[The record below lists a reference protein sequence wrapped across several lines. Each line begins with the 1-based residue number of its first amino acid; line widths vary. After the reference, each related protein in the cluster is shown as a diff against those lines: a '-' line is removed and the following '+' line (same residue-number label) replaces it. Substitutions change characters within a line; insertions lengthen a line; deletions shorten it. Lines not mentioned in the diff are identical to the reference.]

1 MPNII
6 SSNCLKWQDFFEF
19 RRNLTIRQRFA
30 IIYLLSEMENARSKL
45 EKSYAP
51 HIALLLVQLMF
62 GSLPVIGKVVL
73 KIVPAFGLVGF
84 RVGITAVCLVIF
96 QKYRGDLRL
105 AERGDYWRLFVLSI
119 FGVSLNQI
127 LFISGLSLTKA
138 SNTSLLAVTIP
149 IFALSVGAVLGVER
163 LRLIKVGGILLAA
176 VGVILLIDP
185 RRASFSSET
194 TLGDVLIICN
204 SLSYG
209 IYVAT
214 SKKTISRN
222 GAIKSMTWLFIFAA
236 IICVPLGA
244 FSMSGVDISTVTP
257 LVWLLILHI
266 AIVST
271 ALPYIFNAWAL
282 ARVNP
287 STVAVYVYLQP
298 IIGFMLAVIFLSEE
312 ISLFTVFAAILI
324 FAGVFLVTKKKGFS
338 HELHE

>member
-1 MPNII
+1 M
-6 SSNCLKWQDFFEF
+6 KTAE
-19 RRNLTIRQRFA
+19 
-30 IIYLLSEMENARSKL
+30 SKL
-45 EKSYAP
+45 DKSYAP
-51 HIALLLVQLMF
+51 HVALLLVQMFF
-62 GSLPVIGKVVL
+62 GSLPVIGKIVL
-73 KIVPAFGLVGF
+73 KVVPAFGLVGF

-96 QKYRGDLRL
+96 QKYRGDFWL
-105 AERGDYWRLFVLSI
+105 AERKDYLRLFVLSI

-138 SNTSLLAVTIP
+138 SNSSLLAVTIP
-149 IFALSVGAVLGVER
+149 IFALSVGAIFGIEK
-163 LRLIKVGGILLAA
+163 LRFLKIVGIILAA

-185 RRASFSSET
+185 RKASFSSQT
-194 TLGDVLIICN
+194 TLGDLLIVCN

-214 SKKTISRN
+214 SKETISRN

-236 IICVPLGA
+236 AICIPLGA
-244 FSMSGVDISTVTP
+244 FSMSSVDFGTITP
-257 LVWLLILHI
+257 MIWLLILHV

-298 IIGFMLAVIFLSEE
+298 IIGFMMAVIFLGEE
-312 ISLFTVFAAILI
+312 ISLFTVLAAILI
-324 FAGVFLVTKKKGFS
+324 FSGVFLVTKKFNRRSDKIFN
-338 HELHE
+338 HKITRKTTKQDKII